1 MNIANAKEVN
11 IIHSIP
17 PVLVR
22 GDKCA
27 VDTEWFGMSKKRLHR
42 PHGRFACATF
52 CFNDKD
58 VYIVTD
64 VNDLEQAFK
73 NIDAAVH
80 VYVHAKFDITQLRK
94 YIYLPQRKN
103 LWDCML
109 LEQIMWSGYFTDF
122 SLADMVRRYLDVYM
136 PKETRAQFSENESC
150 EMTREQEEYACLDTL
165 YTRKV
170 FKAQKEKISD
180 SDLSIWRD
188 IELPFLW
195 TILAMGGV
203 KLDTEKWLALARSNE
218 ENAKAIQD
226 KYEINLNSPKQVKEH
241 FASLGVFPKGTD
253 IENLEYLAGDEKFSI
268 GVHNFA
274 SDMMSYRSYAKRA
287 STYGEKFITDYVEP
301 DGKIYADLYQIGAET
316 GRTSCRAPNLQNQP
330 HESSYRDCFI
340 ADGGNVMIVA
350 DWGAQEPRI
359 AAYLSQDAD
368 LMDALNSDE
377 KLYIRIARDVLGKK
391 IKKDSEEYK
400 HMKSTVL
407 GIFYGMQ
414 AKALAKRL
422 GIDEKSAQ
430 EMIDMFLE
438 TYPGVQEYIKRQHK
452 AKDYVESIYG
462 RKIWLN
468 KYSFQWMNNA
478 LNAPIQS
485 SAADA
490 MKIAA
495 RRFLDYLMLEMGD
508 YEPNEDPKFYQDMPL
523 TLLVHDEIVIQVPKE
538 IEDTVKKIL
547 EISMISVAE
556 EMHDGIKGSIE
567 IFSGTSWACKH

>member
-1 MNIANAKEVN
+1 MNIVNPKETKIVHSLPPLAKK
-11 IIHSIP
+11 
-17 PVLVR
+17 
-22 GDKCA
+22 GDKISI
-27 VDTEWFGMSKKRLHR
+27 DSEFFGQEKKKLHR
-42 PHGRFACATF
+42 PHGMFAFLGCSFDGETVYYIDDESQIQEF
-52 CFNDKD
+52 FNR
-58 VYIVTD
+58 
-64 VNDLEQAFK
+64 L
-73 NIDAAVH
+73 DAGVLIFH
-80 VYVHAKFDITQLRK
+80 HAKYDITQLRRFAH
-94 YIYLPQRKN
+94 IPQRKN
-103 LWDCML
+103 LWDTML
-109 LEQIMWSGYFTDF
+109 IEQIMFSGYFTDF
-122 SLADMVRRYLDVYM
+122 GLNDLVRRYLDTYL
-136 PKETRAQFSENESC
+136 PKEERKTFSSNDSVS
-150 EMTREQEEYACLDTL
+150 MTKEQIEYSCLDVA
-165 YTRKV
+165 YTWKV

-203 KLDTEKWLALARSNE
+203 KLDTEKWLALAKSNE
-218 ENAKAIQD
+218 EKAKAIQSEYPD
-226 KYEINLNSPKQVKEH
+226 INLNSPKQVKE
-241 FASLGVFPKGTD
+241 
-253 IENLEYLAGDEKFSI
+253 YLASMGYKVKSTDAEALTQLAENH
-268 GVHNFA
+268 VQFA
-274 SDMMSYRSYAKRA
+274 TELLAYRTYAKRS
-287 STYGEKFITDYVEP
+287 STYGAKFIDDYVEP
-301 DGKIYADLYQIGAET
+301 DGKIYADLYQVGAET

-340 ADGGNVMIVA
+340 ADDGNVMIVA

-377 KLYIRIARDVLGKK
+377 KLYIRIARDVLGKE
-391 IKKDSEEYK
+391 IKKDSDEYK

-422 GIDEKSAQ
+422 GVHEVAAQ
-430 EMIDMFLE
+430 LMINLFLE
-438 TYPGVQEYIKRQHK
+438 AYPGVQEYIKRQHK